1 MFVAGNKH
9 LKSVQMSL
17 SNVLTTLRKEH
28 VTAKLTGLWRQ
39 TLTEQSWEADASN
52 CKGLSVRIFIQVA
65 RPKEPPKVH
74 INF

>member
-28 VTAKLTGLWRQ
+28 VTAKLTGL
-39 TLTEQSWEADASN
+39 
-52 CKGLSVRIFIQVA
+52 
-65 RPKEPPKVH
+65 
-74 INF
+74 